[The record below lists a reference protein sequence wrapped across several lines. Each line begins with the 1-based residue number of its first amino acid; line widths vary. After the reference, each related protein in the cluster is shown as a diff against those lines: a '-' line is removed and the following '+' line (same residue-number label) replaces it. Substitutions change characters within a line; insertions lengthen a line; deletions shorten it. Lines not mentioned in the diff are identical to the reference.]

1 MLNIIRA
8 GIYTSVQDSGRHGFR
23 QSGLSHCGALDKPA
37 FQTANLLVGND
48 ANAPALE
55 ITLGQLVVEFENETW
70 FALTGAGCEAQ
81 LDDQPVW
88 TGWRLPVKAGQRLTL
103 HRPLHGMRSY
113 LAVAGG
119 IAVPEVMGSC
129 STDLKSGIGGLEGR
143 LLKDGDRLATGKP
156 SRQFSGPQGVKQ
168 LLWGIASVRYRG
180 RNTVSSIA
188 PRKKRSGVR
197 HGSSARKV
205 IAWAIVCRDNR

>member
-70 FALTGAGCEAQ
+70 FALTARAA
-81 LDDQPVW
+81 
-88 TGWRLPVKAGQRLTL
+88 K
-103 HRPLHGMRSY
+103 RSWM
-113 LAVAGG
+113 
-119 IAVPEVMGSC
+119 IN
-129 STDLKSGIGGLEGR
+129 R
-143 LLKDGDRLATGKP
+143 
-156 SRQFSGPQGVKQ
+156 SGPAGD
-168 LLWGIASVRYRG
+168 
-180 RNTVSSIA
+180 
-188 PRKKRSGVR
+188 
-197 HGSSARKV
+197 
-205 IAWAIVCRDNR
+205 CR